1 VDFPE
6 AMALINVVVFS
17 AAAALNGLWAYRAG
31 RAGRDWGLIAIP
43 AGVGLISVWT
53 AVAYALILAG
63 QRPFEVNVTMLRPAM
78 LLIGLVFLAGP
89 SYLHTVR
96 QSLGQ
101 AVEIREVL
109 TEAQQCREQLAAAEK
124 RLVDLEQTNRLLGDA
139 YRMLKKDHQSE

>member
-6 AMALINVVVFS
+6 ALALINVVIFS

-63 QRPFEVNVTMLRPAM
+63 QRPFEVNVTMLRPIPAWR
-78 LLIGLVFLAGP
+78 P
-89 SYLHTVR
+89 RPRSP
-96 QSLGQ
+96 
-101 AVEIREVL
+101 
-109 TEAQQCREQLAAAEK
+109 
-124 RLVDLEQTNRLLGDA
+124 
-139 YRMLKKDHQSE
+139 